1 MKILVRKLSK
11 SLLQGIQRQQGQ
23 MLKDMISLKEQRRNM
38 LNSTRALPRMG
49 LSPWALGWGG
59 RGIGELGVFTQVLT
73 KQARGCIGNSLIFI
87 SADATA

>member
-23 MLKDMISLKEQRRNM
+23 MLEDMIPLKEQRRNM
-38 LNSTRALPRMG
+38 LNSTRDSG
-49 LSPWALGWGG
+49 GLGWGG